1 MTCTDR
7 RAARSAACRRQ
18 RRQLVPKRRR
28 LSCATGLVANEIAK
42 TGPKPQQLVHLFAL
56 SRRKAAPGGCFPTYE
71 FASHSIRFR
80 LIVYL
85 RGRSKEPR
93 SISYTSGVTNAV
105 IVRPREAA
113 AFSGKG
119 RKVRTPI
126 RIDELLKRFG
136 SQDFDAVPPHVK
148 VPTHLEMA
156 RRREANDQ

>member
-1 MTCTDR
+1 MREIDLWTEHQHVLLDAAVVDNR
-7 RAARSAACRRQ
+7 DGARSSLRKSSYSPYFARGRGRRQ
-18 RRQLVPKRRR
+18 AR
-28 LSCATGLVANEIAK
+28 C
-42 TGPKPQQLVHLFAL
+42 
-56 SRRKAAPGGCFPTYE
+56 
-71 FASHSIRFR
+71 
-80 LIVYL
+80 
-85 RGRSKEPR
+85 

-105 IVRPREAA
+105 IVRPRVA

-119 RKVRTPI
+119 RKIRTPI